1 MNYSANIHK
10 IALIFLVFS
19 LGLWTGAATGAE
31 ATYPNESKVNKAVE
45 IDITIPEVFSGI
57 VKLRGTAQLEWSDP
71 ILQPDGTYDVEMEMV
86 ELDIRGYDPDLG
98 EIKVILN
105 PEIPTYGLCEDLDP
119 EPFMVESFFDVF
131 MYVIIPDGLPGDTLY
146 NNVPLHLDAVI
157 NDIPPYFDE
166 YVSAGPVPLMSWV
179 TGLEMGTVNSWA
191 GDMIPWSDPDVYT
204 FVQTNG
210 DVAVAEDGVVQI
222 QAQLSGNLEI
232 IQADFGIRPLGDA
245 GPFTNFYTDLD
256 GTEPKR
262 STTGPLGT
270 GGGWSGYLDLSAWV
284 GTEGGYLEIETE
296 LTDIFSGIWRD
307 TVEIYG
313 DLSDIIPEIQESE
326 EDTAFIVCPPD
337 SEKNI
342 VYSVA
347 DEDAANG
354 YLLVYKISDYSRS
367 IVCIDQFGLG
377 TNYDDAACGP
387 TSAASCLKYWADNG
401 YPELEHP
408 KGDTNKPAQ
417 KPEDTAR
424 ELGESMG
431 TDSTGTSDSDIES
444 GIEDYL
450 GEHGCDGWSVDREYG
465 GADGYKS
472 LMRIL
477 EEFYANGEDVILLL
491 SDTTSSGGGGGGVD
505 TIGHAVTMGSFE
517 AGVEVGF
524 LPPSVDFKSKIDF
537 MDPSGGDSTSNN
549 NYDVDIDSSDVA
561 LNGYSLSGSAS
572 SARIDGFIKVSPP
585 EDAEA
590 SGALASGA
598 LAGGALAGVMGRR
611 VVSSPAFVDGAWNQA
626 DSGSVKGNGALDTLT
641 WNTTGYPTGAYLMQV
656 VAEDAGGISGRDL
669 RLCVIPDYTTGTED
683 PDTPRGRSHLRRN
696 YPNPFNPVTNIEF
709 EVAKKSK
716 VTITVYDITGR
727 RVKKLID
734 EKVFQPGV
742 HRVRWDALNSGGKRV
757 ASGVYFCRMTAPGS
771 ESVVKVILLR

>member
-1 MNYSANIHK
+1 MKYSVNIRG
-10 IALIFLVFS
+10 IVLVFLLFS
-19 LGLWTGAATGAE
+19 IGLWAGAATGAE
-31 ATYPNESKVNKAVE
+31 AAYPNESKVNKAVE

-57 VKLRGTAQLEWSDP
+57 IRLRGTAQLEWSDP
-71 ILQPDGTYDVEMEMV
+71 IFHPDGTYDVEMEMI

-98 EIKVILN
+98 EIRVILN
-105 PEIPTYGLCEDLDP
+105 PDIPTYGITERIDP

-131 MYVIIPDGLPGDTLY
+131 MRVIIPDGLPGDTLY
-146 NNVPLHLDAVI
+146 NNVPLHLDAMAD
-157 NDIPPYFDE
+157 DIPPYFDE
-166 YVSAGPVPLMSWV
+166 YVSAGPVPLTSWL
-179 TGLEMGTVNSWA
+179 TGLDMGTVNSWV
-191 GDMIPWSDPDVYT
+191 GDMIPWSEPDIYT

-210 DVAVAEDGVVQI
+210 DVVVAEDGLVQI
-222 QAQLSGNLEI
+222 QAQLSGDLEV
-232 IQADFGIRPLGDA
+232 IQADFGIRPLGDP

-256 GTEPKR
+256 GTESRR
-262 STTGPLGT
+262 STTGPVGT
-270 GGGWSGYLDLSAWV
+270 GDGWSGYLNLSSWV
-284 GTEGGYLEIETE
+284 GTEGGYFEIETE

-307 TVEIYG
+307 SVEIYG
-313 DLSDIIPEIQESE
+313 DLSDILPEIQESE

-342 VYSVA
+342 FYSVD

-377 TNYDDAACGP
+377 TNYDNTACGP

-408 KGDTNKPAQ
+408 KGDTSKPAQ

-431 TDSTGTSDSDIES
+431 SDSTGTSDSDIES

-465 GADGYKS
+465 GPDGYKN

-491 SDTTSSGGGGGGVD
+491 SDTTSSEGGKVD
-505 TIGHAVTMGSFE
+505 TIGHAVTMGSCE
-517 AGVEVGF
+517 AVVEVGF

-537 MDPSGGDSTSNN
+537 MDPAGGDSTSNN
-549 NYDVDIDSSDVA
+549 NYDVDIDSSDVG
-561 LNGYSLSGSAS
+561 LNGYSLSGGAS
-572 SARIDGFIKVSPP
+572 SAKIDGFIKVSPP
-585 EDAEA
+585 EGAEA
-590 SGALASGA
+590 SGT
-598 LAGGALAGVMGRR
+598 LAGVMGRR
-611 VVSSPAFVDGAWNQA
+611 IISSPAFVEGAWNQA

-656 VAEDAGGISGRDL
+656 VTEDAGGITGRDL
-669 RLCVIPDYTTGTED
+669 RLAVIPDYTTGSDD
-683 PDTPRGRSHLRRN
+683 PDTPHGRSHLRKN

-709 EVAKKSK
+709 QVAKKSK

-734 EKVFQPGV
+734 EKVYDPGV
-742 HRVRWDALNSGGKRV
+742 HRVRWDALNSDGKRV
-757 ASGVYFCRMTAPGS
+757 ASGVYFCRMTTPGT